1 MVDKHT
7 PCTRCAESTWIKD
20 IHPPS
25 VCFAN
30 IYCKTNKEGLL
41 ELFIDNNEHFKGLD
55 IDDTTIY

>member
-30 IYCKTNKEGLL
+30 SYCREYKNGLL
-41 ELFIDNNEHFKGLD
+41 ELFIQNNGWFKGID
-55 IDDTTIY
+55 IDEK